1 MRVLLLGPYPPP
13 QGGVQVNLVNI
24 RECLLKLGHYCGV
37 INITRHR
44 KPEADEVYY
53 PESAA
58 GVIALLVKL
67 RTGIIHLHIG
77 GDLTLRLLVLG
88 AVCSSLPWAKSV
100 LTFHSGGYP
109 SSDEGRRLTPRSAKA
124 MLLRRFHSLIAV
136 NEEIRNF
143 FLRCGVRSDRVRV
156 ISPYSFVAP
165 STEPLRRD
173 IAEFMQRHRPVF
185 LTIGLL
191 EPEYDLPMQIDV
203 MERVLA
209 THENAG
215 LVIVGSGS
223 LEAQLR
229 THIASKPY
237 ADHVLLAGD
246 VPHAMT
252 LRALSES
259 DVCLRTT
266 LYDGDALSVR
276 EALHLGVPVIGTR
289 TVLRPPGV
297 HLIPIHD
304 IEALHGAILR
314 QLANPQPR
322 VPRETTGGVD
332 NIRAVVDLYQEL
344 LRA

>member
-13 QGGVQVNLVNI
+13 QGGVQVNIVSI

-37 INITRHR
+37 INLTRNR
-44 KPEADEVYY
+44 KPEADDVYY

-58 GVIALLVKL
+58 GVVRLLLKL
-67 RTGIIHLHIG
+67 RTDVIHLHIG

-88 AVCSSLPWAKSV
+88 ALCSHLPWAKTV

-109 SSDEGRRLTPRSAKA
+109 SSDEGRRLTRGSVKA
-124 MLLRRFHSLIAV
+124 ALLRHFHSLIAV
-136 NEEIRNF
+136 NEEIRDF
-143 FLRCGVRSDRVRV
+143 FLRCGVREDRIRL

-165 STEPLRRD
+165 SSDPLRPD
-173 IAEFMQRHRPVF
+173 IAAFMARHRPVF

-209 THENAG
+209 THDEAG

-223 LEAQLR
+223 LEQDLR
-229 THIASKPY
+229 SYISSKPY
-237 ADHVLLAGD
+237 ADHILLAGD
-246 VPHAMT
+246 VPHEMT
-252 LRALSES
+252 LRALDES

-289 TVLRPPGV
+289 TVLRPAGV
-297 HLIPIHD
+297 HLVPIHD
-304 IEALHGAILR
+304 IDALHGAILR
-314 QLANPQPR
+314 QVANPQPR
-322 VPRETTGGVD
+322 TPHETTGGVD
-332 NIRAVVDLYQEL
+332 NIRAVVDLYEEL
-344 LRA
+344 LKG